1 MRKLLAVCVALAG
14 LTASGAAA
22 VIPSPRMGDVVV
34 NATYKGKGAVDE
46 KHAILVFLFDYP
58 NPTAQR
64 PPLSVRSVTKNGGI
78 ATFKAVTANPVY
90 VTVVYDEKSNYD
102 GKNGPPPPGTPIG
115 SYSMAGKPVPVVPGP
130 DVKVTVSFD
139 DSVRWK

>member
-14 LTASGAAA
+14 LTASSGAA
-22 VIPSPRMGDVVV
+22 VIPAPRSGDVVV
-34 NATYKGKGAVDE
+34 NATYKGKGPVDE

-58 NPTAQR
+58 NPNAER
-64 PPLSVRSVTKNGGI
+64 PPLSVRPVTKNGGI

-90 VTVVYDEKSNYD
+90 VTLVYDEKSNYD
-102 GKNGPPPPGTPIG
+102 GTNGPPPPGTPIG
-115 SYSMAGKPVPVVPGP
+115 SYSKAGKPVPVVPGP
-130 DVKVTVSFD
+130 DAKITAGFD